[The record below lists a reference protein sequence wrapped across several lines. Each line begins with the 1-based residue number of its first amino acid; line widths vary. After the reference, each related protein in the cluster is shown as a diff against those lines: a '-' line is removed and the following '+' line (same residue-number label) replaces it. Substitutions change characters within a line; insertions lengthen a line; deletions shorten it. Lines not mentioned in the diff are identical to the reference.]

1 MSTTGQRLAALSGLS
16 GGSAA
21 VHLRAL
27 ASGLTAAD
35 LLVARSGL
43 GTGSAMQHLMA
54 EGATGAPVPRSGDR
68 LMGVHFS
75 LPRPGVRRRMRR
87 RRQEEF
93 LMLGKR

>member
-54 EGATGAPVPRSGDR
+54 EGAFAAPAPLV
-68 LMGVHFS
+68 
-75 LPRPGVRRRMRR
+75 LPSRAPRRRVRP
-87 RRQEEF
+87 EDEDDAELF
-93 LMLGKR
+93 LLGLL